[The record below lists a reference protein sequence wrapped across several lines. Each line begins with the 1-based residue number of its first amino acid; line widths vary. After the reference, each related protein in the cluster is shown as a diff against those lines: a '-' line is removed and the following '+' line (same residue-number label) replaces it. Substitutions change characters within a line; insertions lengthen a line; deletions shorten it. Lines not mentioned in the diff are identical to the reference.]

1 MLWVTDLATLLR
13 SLGDTV
19 DDAKIVQKFL
29 CVVSSRF
36 ARVAIFIVT

>member
-29 CVVSSRF
+29 CVSRF